1 MIKSHHHNRLL
12 KEKVYRRKGNKKV
25 TLPRDPPISVI
36 TFLSYVLSCF
46 SHVQL
51 LAIPWTIACQ
61 VPLSM
66 GFSWQGYWSGLP
78 FLPAGDGMKHQHC
91 RVVWNFLLLTPC
103 FLPLL
108 YFISFV
114 QQSTESCLQALPNLP
129 YTLFPTRWLSHH
141 FWNSL
146 YMTQSSIFPLHRKA
160 KKWPCLQAA
169 WCDSWRRPVV
179 DYPEEKERSSYVINE
194 KRFWKVCNRKI

>member
-78 FLPAGDGMKHQHC
+78 FPSPGYLSDPGTETASPVSPSLAGIFFTTEQSGKPCSKEQLILFHL
-91 RVVWNFLLLTPC
+91 NC
-103 FLPLL
+103 FLWTTVIVVTCLTFFTLVL
-108 YFISFV
+108 Y
-114 QQSTESCLQALPNLP
+114 
-129 YTLFPTRWLSHH
+129 SH
-141 FWNSL
+141 S
-146 YMTQSSIFPLHRKA
+146 P
-160 KKWPCLQAA
+160 AA
-169 WCDSWRRPVV
+169 VRVT
-179 DYPEEKERSSYVINE
+179 
-194 KRFWKVCNRKI
+194 F